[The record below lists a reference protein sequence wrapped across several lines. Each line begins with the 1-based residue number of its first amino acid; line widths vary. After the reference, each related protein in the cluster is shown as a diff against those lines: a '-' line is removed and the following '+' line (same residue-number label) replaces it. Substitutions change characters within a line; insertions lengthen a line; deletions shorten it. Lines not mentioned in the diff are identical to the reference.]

1 MVQDPVCKMI
11 IEKEEAKGKVEYN
24 GEIYYFCS
32 VECKKE
38 FLKSPDKYILNKPKR
53 PENAG
58 C

>member
-11 IEKEEAKGKVEYN
+11 MEKNEARQKVEYK

-32 VECKKE
+32 EECKEE
-38 FLKSPDKYILNKPKR
+38 FLKNPEKYLKR
-53 PENAG
+53 PNRIENSG

>member
-11 IEKEEAKGKVEYN
+11 MEKIEALTRVEYN

-32 VECKKE
+32 EDCKE
-38 FLKSPDKYILNKPKR
+38 QFLKNPEKYLIKPKK
-53 PENAG
+53 PENSG

>member
-11 IEKEEAKGKVEYN
+11 IEKEKAVVSVEYK

-32 VECKKE
+32 EECKE
-38 FLKSPDKYILNKPKR
+38 AFLKNPEKYTVKPKR
-53 PENAG
+53 PESSG